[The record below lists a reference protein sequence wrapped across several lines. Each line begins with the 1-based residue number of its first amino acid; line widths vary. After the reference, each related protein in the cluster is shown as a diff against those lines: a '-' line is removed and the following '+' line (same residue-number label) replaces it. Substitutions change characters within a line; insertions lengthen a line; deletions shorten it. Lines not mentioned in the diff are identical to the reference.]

1 MSKAT
6 TTTTATTRTIP
17 PSLSHFVVFNP
28 TIKLDE
34 SVKSHQKVT
43 EGPITTTQSREP
55 AAAVGQTPDL
65 EHTPS
70 SPPTEARDRDL
81 EDDLREAAQI
91 LFYTSRSSRNISR
104 NTMLKQTG
112 LIRGLMGFSD
122 MLVPSSS
129 SENFISIK
137 SSKSRLI
144 VYKPEPD
151 FFIGVDITLAHTQAE
166 DGTKEAVVTSQG
178 LSDALIRGALE
189 RGYADFRVSDVLHK
203 SASYKPKLKGRTDV
217 IVVVW
222 RAQHPSAAYA
232 GDLVASR
239 AILDQ
244 IRLCFRK

>member
-17 PSLSHFVVFNP
+17 PSLSHFVIFNP
-28 TIKLDE
+28 TVKLDE
-34 SVKSHQKVT
+34 SVKRHQNVT
-43 EGPITTTQSREP
+43 EGSTTTTQPRE
-55 AAAVGQTPDL
+55 AAADRQTPDS

-189 RGYADFRVSDVLHK
+189 RGYADFRVSGL
-203 SASYKPKLKGRTDV
+203 L
-217 IVVVW
+217 
-222 RAQHPSAAYA
+222 Q
-232 GDLVASR
+232 
-239 AILDQ
+239 
-244 IRLCFRK
+244 